1 MINEGILDRLSI
13 WSRRL
18 TTFLPTPI
26 FSNALNASKRFRF
39 GLLYFSHSRRSAA
52 DNWAFKALLVFEAM
66 LIYGSSLS
74 RNRWTMATS
83 ATYAAIFSRDRNFS
97 GVGKNSL
104 LKNYIRLVDQINKK
118 ESRVKNPFLA
128 LHLRHPTPS
137 RQVDITV
144 IHLLAT

>member
-1 MINEGILDRLSI
+1 MKVFWTGCQFGPGDSPLFSRLLFFQTHSTPQRGFDLVYCTSPI
-13 WSRRL
+13 VDALQQITGPSRHSWS
-18 TTFLPTPI
+18 
-26 FSNALNASKRFRF
+26 SKQCSSMVAAFR
-39 GLLYFSHSRRSAA
+39 
-52 DNWAFKALLVFEAM
+52 
-66 LIYGSSLS
+66 S

-83 ATYAAIFSRDRNFS
+83 ATYGAIFSRDRNFS